1 MLALI
6 AVDVTLA
13 AVFGLISV
21 RWLKLPSVVGTML
34 LTIVF
39 SAALAL
45 ASHLPPSLHAWALRS
60 ILRIDYEQFIL
71 HGLLSLLLFAGAFLL
86 DLNYLFREK
95 LAVGLLAGLGTVLS
109 AAIVGAG
116 IFFTA
121 PLFGLPPPLL
131 EALLFGA
138 LISP

>member
-6 AVDVTLA
+6 AFAVTLA
-13 AVFGLISV
+13 AMFGLISV

-34 LTIVF
+34 LTVVF

-45 ASHLPPSLHAWALRS
+45 ASHLVPSLHAWALSS

-86 DLNYLFREK
+86 ELEYLVKEK
-95 LAVGLLAGLGTVLS
+95 FAVGMLAGLGT
-109 AAIVGAG
+109 
-116 IFFTA
+116 
-121 PLFGLPPPLL
+121 LL
-131 EALLFGA
+131 C
-138 LISP
+138 